1 MKKWKRGRLRKEEQD
16 KRFRILAGFIFN
28 FRYATLAQIHTF
40 AQLIMNLSS
49 SRNLVRNSVNYGYL
63 DSYFDAKVKTQIYY
77 LTEKGK
83 DLIFHDEPLVEHYLF
98 KKTFAGPN
106 TFVHHNMVI
115 QTYFLL
121 KSHLNVKEWIS
132 EEVGRMRKKRREKV
146 PDAVILLQDG
156 SRIALEAES
165 WNKRLTV
172 LKNLVAGYRYD
183 IEKIS
188 KYDACLVV
196 ASCDRHCEGLKRKFL
211 KISPDFFSKRIILT
225 DIDMLEHGTG
235 LYQGESRHLE
245 DALELIKKG

>member
-106 TFVHHNMVI
+106 TFVHHNMVV
-115 QTYFLL
+115 QAYFLL
-121 KSHLNVKEWIS
+121 KSHLNIKEWIS
-132 EEVGRMRKKRREKV
+132 EEVAERRGWQEGV
-146 PDAVILLQDG
+146 DFVC
-156 SRIALEAES
+156 
-165 WNKRLTV
+165 
-172 LKNLVAGYRYD
+172 VA
-183 IEKIS
+183 
-188 KYDACLVV
+188 
-196 ASCDRHCEGLKRKFL
+196 
-211 KISPDFFSKRIILT
+211 
-225 DIDMLEHGTG
+225 
-235 LYQGESRHLE
+235 
-245 DALELIKKG
+245 

>member
-1 MKKWKRGRLRKEEQD
+1 MKKWKRGRLTRQEQD
-16 KRFRILAGFIFN
+16 RRFRILASFIFN

-40 AQLIMNLSS
+40 ARSMMNLSYT
-49 SRNLVRNSVNYGYL
+49 RNLVDYSIDYGYL
-63 DSYFDAKVKTQIYY
+63 GSYFDAKVNTRIYY

-83 DLIFHDEPLVEHYLF
+83 NLIFHDEPLVEYYLF

-106 TFVHHNMVI
+106 TFVHHNMVV

-132 EEVGRMRKKRREKV
+132 EEVGRMRKKRREKI

-165 WNKRLTV
+165 WDKRFAV
-172 LKNLVAGYRYD
+172 LKNMVTGYRYD

-196 ASCDRHCEGLKRKFL
+196 ASNECHREGLKRKFL
-211 KISPDFFSKRIILT
+211 KISPDFFNKRIILT
-225 DIDMLEHGTG
+225 DMAMLENGVG
-235 LYQGESRHLE
+235 FYQGESRHLE
-245 DALELIKKG
+245 NALALLKKG